1 MCQTYIESSTAFIY
15 DIDDEEI
22 ARICVFCRAVERH
35 FQSLAGPTNESLDLK
50 YDVLC
55 L

>member
-1 MCQTYIESSTAFIY
+1 MPILHREYYRTLYY
-15 DIDDEEI
+15 YIDDGEV
-22 ARICVFCRAVERH
+22 ARVSVFCRAVEWH
-35 FQSLAGPTNESLDLK
+35 FQSLAGTINVSVDLK